1 MEFAL
6 ICSSSSSSG
15 VFSSA
20 AKTSIRRRGNDRS
33 ARGGRR
39 VASRSS
45 SSSSSG
51 EESEKRCESNT
62 NKCNNRRML
71 FASVAASA
79 AFFLS
84 AKDDE
89 SKAFTVGG
97 DNLSGSMFPSSN
109 ETFVGDF
116 KDEDEAPYTTKDLVL
131 DFVSPI
137 VALRVVNVAFNGGV
151 GGSPKWLDYLCV
163 AGVGLVVWV
172 FATDYSGLD
181 AALH

>member
-1 MEFAL
+1 
-6 ICSSSSSSG
+6 
-15 VFSSA
+15 
-20 AKTSIRRRGNDRS
+20 
-33 ARGGRR
+33 
-39 VASRSS
+39 VASC
-45 SSSSSG
+45 SSSSG

-62 NKCNNRRML
+62 NKYNNRRML
-71 FASVAASA
+71 FASVVASA

-97 DNLSGSMFPSSN
+97 DNLSGSMFPSN

-137 VALRVVNVAFNGGV
+137 VALRVVNVAFNGGM

>member
-1 MEFAL
+1 MAS
-6 ICSSSSSSG
+6 CSSS
-15 VFSSA
+15 
-20 AKTSIRRRGNDRS
+20 
-33 ARGGRR
+33 
-39 VASRSS
+39 SS

-51 EESEKRCESNT
+51 ESEKRCDSNT
-62 NKCNNRRML
+62 NKYNNRRML
-71 FASVAASA
+71 FASVASA

-137 VALRVVNVAFNGGV
+137 VALRVVNIAFNGGM

>member
-1 MEFAL
+1 M
-6 ICSSSSSSG
+6 
-15 VFSSA
+15 
-20 AKTSIRRRGNDRS
+20 
-33 ARGGRR
+33 
-39 VASRSS
+39 ASCSS

-51 EESEKRCESNT
+51 ESEERCESNT
-62 NKCNNRRML
+62 NDNKCNNRRKML
-71 FASVAASA
+71 FASVASSA

-137 VALRVVNVAFNGGV
+137 VALRVVNIAFNGGM

>member
-1 MEFAL
+1 MESAL
-6 ICSSSSSSG
+6 CSSSCSSSSGVFFCAAKTRIRRRRGGSRVASCSSSSSSG
-15 VFSSA
+15 
-20 AKTSIRRRGNDRS
+20 
-33 ARGGRR
+33 
-39 VASRSS
+39 
-45 SSSSSG
+45 
-51 EESEKRCESNT
+51 ESEERCESNT
-62 NKCNNRRML
+62 NDNKCNNRRKML
-71 FASVAASA
+71 FASVASSA

-84 AKDDE
+84 AKDDA

-97 DNLSGSMFPSSN
+97 DNLSGSN

-137 VALRVVNVAFNGGV
+137 VALRVVNIAFNGGM

>member
-1 MEFAL
+1 MAS
-6 ICSSSSSSG
+6 CSSSSSSG
-15 VFSSA
+15 
-20 AKTSIRRRGNDRS
+20 
-33 ARGGRR
+33 
-39 VASRSS
+39 
-45 SSSSSG
+45 
-51 EESEKRCESNT
+51 ESEERCESNANNN
-62 NKCNNRRML
+62 NKSNNRRKML
-71 FASVAASA
+71 FASVASSA
-79 AFFLS
+79 VFFLS
-84 AKDDE
+84 AKDDA

-137 VALRVVNVAFNGGV
+137 VALRVVNIAFNGGM

>member
-1 MEFAL
+1 MAS
-6 ICSSSSSSG
+6 CSSSSSSG
-15 VFSSA
+15 
-20 AKTSIRRRGNDRS
+20 
-33 ARGGRR
+33 
-39 VASRSS
+39 
-45 SSSSSG
+45 
-51 EESEKRCESNT
+51 ESEERCESNT
-62 NKCNNRRML
+62 DDNKCNNRRML
-71 FASVAASA
+71 FASVASA

-137 VALRVVNVAFNGGV
+137 VALRVVNIAFNGGM

>member
-1 MEFAL
+1 MESAL
-6 ICSSSSSSG
+6 CSSSCSSSSGVFFCAAKTRIRRRGGGSRVASCSSSSSSG
-15 VFSSA
+15 
-20 AKTSIRRRGNDRS
+20 
-33 ARGGRR
+33 
-39 VASRSS
+39 
-45 SSSSSG
+45 
-51 EESEKRCESNT
+51 ESEERCESNT
-62 NKCNNRRML
+62 DDNKCNNRRML
-71 FASVAASA
+71 FASVASA

-137 VALRVVNVAFNGGV
+137 VALRVVNIAFNGGM